1 MGIYTAVS
9 DDWNIGINDSTIFN
23 GIIKN
28 TNYNETNGEKTYL
41 IADKDI
47 SFDVDMETIKNYQI
61 LKGLISDSND
71 SLKRK
76 EFIQKNNQDTF
87 SVGKAFDIVYVARH
101 ILNNI
106 EVVNSTTQFK
116 ISASSADK
124 IENYYKVKLND
135 NGLGGQLVCL
145 ITDATGTEYI
155 RTFTIS
161 SGILTLSSA
170 IASLAVNNQFELI
183 NGFDIV
189 KEGLDQT
196 VGYPSD
202 VYVIKHIKYNEDCY
216 IKFSSR
222 AIPNPQDKIV
232 IYFKPLSDT
241 KPEYIYQDSIDRY
254 DFGLLEENIDFPLT
268 VEELALVKNELDKFL
283 VPKKTISLTT
293 YRPTVAKLNWKIPVN
308 VTNFTDGLETFT
320 ITSVEPNYKLPYGQK
335 AGYPHI
341 EQKVTLSNYTDDL
354 VKLLARLKNKNKAK
368 INETTQIAENKK
380 QATNIVL
387 AFTISSFSGVESV
400 TPPSTGLEYTYLGY
414 TKGGYWNFSEGSNIS
429 TDDKISTNQVMVISG
444 TPTIT
449 TDVIYGNYYINFDTN
464 TKYGTIASNSDLQS
478 TDTYT
483 FKMLFNLNQVK
494 LSGNQTLFRKHSTID
509 AAKAEYEFT
518 LVNGVLYIT
527 MYETGGSSVGYYQ
540 VSGSFSFAP
549 NVDYSLIFS
558 IDLITNSVNLVIN
571 QTNVSLTVST
581 GGVAKTLSAMTGFNN
596 STDNLEVAYFSGNNT
611 WNGDLILKRFE
622 VLPDIYIDVTESNL
636 ECAIFSLTSI
646 GLEFNWNEGT
656 GTISASLIGG
666 HKATLQGGTTWVAS
680 TVSDFGVDTNS
691 INRYLSVPHSM
702 NWKSQGA
709 NAKYTI
715 YFIVKIDTISVFNSI
730 LAVYNDSNSPD
741 GVVDSEMVIN
751 ITADNKLRMVLYND
765 PLTPI
770 PNYALEVKSEALS
783 LTAGNYYAFGVC
795 FDLQNDTLEMVQ
807 GSTTTLT
814 NNYVT
819 GGNLA
824 ATIADLPSIYAG
836 IQPLFIS
843 NVLAYLD
850 TIFLHGSNHYLKI
863 LPNIATTAAD
873 MKAFLA
879 TKGF

>member
-28 TNYNETNGEKTYL
+28 TNYNETNQEKTYL

-308 VTNFTDGLETFT
+308 ITNFTDGLETFT

-335 AGYPHI
+335 VGYPHI
-341 EQKVTLSNYTDDL
+341 EQKVVLSNYTDDL

-387 AFTISSFSGVESV
+387 AFMISSFAGIDS
-400 TPPSTGLEYTYLGY
+400 TPPTPSTLEYTYLSY
-414 TKGGYWNFSEGSNIS
+414 TKGGYWNFSEGSNIT
-429 TDDKISTNQVMVISG
+429 TDDKISTNQVMIISG

-449 TDVIYGNYYINFDTN
+449 ADVPYGNYYIDLDNN
-464 TKYGTIASNSDLQS
+464 SKYCTITSNSDLQS
-478 TDTYT
+478 TTTYT
-483 FKMLFNLNQVK
+483 FKILFNLNQVK
-494 LSGNQTLFRKHSTID
+494 GAGVQTLFRKYNGVSVG
-509 AAKAEYEFT
+509 AAEWDLTF
-518 LVNGVLYIT
+518 VNGNLLLT
-527 MYETGGSSVGYYQ
+527 MYENGGLPVGYYQ
-540 VSGSFSFAP
+540 ITTSFTFSSGI
-549 NVDYSLIFS
+549 DYSLIY
-558 IDLITNSVNLVIN
+558 SVDTVTDSVTLVIN
-571 QTNVSLTVST
+571 QTTVSFTVST
-581 GGVAKTLSAMTGFNN
+581 GGLFKDISAISTWNN
-596 STDNLEVAYFSGNNT
+596 ASDSIEIGNYNGIPS
-611 WNGDLILKRFE
+611 WNGDYILKRFE
-622 VLPDIYIDVTESNL
+622 ILPDVYLNNTQAKAES
-636 ECAIFSLTSI
+636 AIF
-646 GLEFNWNEGT
+646 GL
-656 GTISASLIGG
+656 
-666 HKATLQGGTTWVAS
+666 
-680 TVSDFGVDTNS
+680 
-691 INRYLSVPHSM
+691 
-702 NWKSQGA
+702 
-709 NAKYTI
+709 
-715 YFIVKIDTISVFNSI
+715 
-730 LAVYNDSNSPD
+730 
-741 GVVDSEMVIN
+741 
-751 ITADNKLRMVLYND
+751 
-765 PLTPI
+765 
-770 PNYALEVKSEALS
+770 
-783 LTAGNYYAFGVC
+783 
-795 FDLQNDTLEMVQ
+795 
-807 GSTTTLT
+807 
-814 NNYVT
+814 
-819 GGNLA
+819 
-824 ATIADLPSIYAG
+824 
-836 IQPLFIS
+836 
-843 NVLAYLD
+843 
-850 TIFLHGSNHYLKI
+850 
-863 LPNIATTAAD
+863 
-873 MKAFLA
+873 
-879 TKGF
+879 

>member
-9 DDWNIGINDSTIFN
+9 DDWNVGINDSTIFN

-71 SLKRK
+71 NLTRK

-170 IASLAVNNQFELI
+170 IASLAVNNQFEFI
-183 NGFDIV
+183 NSFDIV

-335 AGYPHI
+335 VGYPHI

-368 INETTQIAENKK
+368 INETTQVAENKK

-387 AFTISSFSGVESV
+387 AFTISSFDGTATE
-400 TPPSTGLEYTYLGY
+400 TPTTLEYTYLGY
-414 TKGGYWNFSEGSNIS
+414 TKGGYWNFNEGSNIS
-429 TDDKISTNQVMVISG
+429 TDDLISTNQVMIISG
-444 TPTIT
+444 SPTISS
-449 TDVIYGNYYINFDTN
+449 DILYGNYYVNFNAN
-464 TKYGTIASNSDLQS
+464 TKYGTITSNSDLQS
-478 TDTYT
+478 TDKYT
-483 FKMLFNLNQVK
+483 FKILFNLNQVK
-494 LSGNQTLFRKHSTID
+494 GAGVQTLFRKNESIIPGD
-509 AAKAEYEFT
+509 ALQEWDFT
-518 LVNGVLYIT
+518 FVNGVLYIT
-527 MYETGGSSVGYYQ
+527 LYENGGILVGYYQ
-540 VSGSFSFAP
+540 VYTTFSFVAG
-549 NVDYSLIFS
+549 VDYGLIFS
-558 IDLITNSVNLVIN
+558 IDLASNLVSLVIN
-571 QTNVSLTVST
+571 ESTVSFTVTT
-581 GGVAKTLSAMTGFNN
+581 GGTAKTLAAMTTFNN
-596 STDNLEVAYFSGNNT
+596 SSSLIEVARYSGNAA
-611 WNGDLILKRFE
+611 WNGDYILKRFE
-622 VLPDIYIDVTESNL
+622 ILPDVYLNDTQAKAES
-636 ECAIFSLTSI
+636 AIF
-646 GLEFNWNEGT
+646 GL
-656 GTISASLIGG
+656 
-666 HKATLQGGTTWVAS
+666 
-680 TVSDFGVDTNS
+680 
-691 INRYLSVPHSM
+691 
-702 NWKSQGA
+702 
-709 NAKYTI
+709 
-715 YFIVKIDTISVFNSI
+715 
-730 LAVYNDSNSPD
+730 
-741 GVVDSEMVIN
+741 
-751 ITADNKLRMVLYND
+751 
-765 PLTPI
+765 
-770 PNYALEVKSEALS
+770 
-783 LTAGNYYAFGVC
+783 
-795 FDLQNDTLEMVQ
+795 
-807 GSTTTLT
+807 
-814 NNYVT
+814 
-819 GGNLA
+819 
-824 ATIADLPSIYAG
+824 
-836 IQPLFIS
+836 
-843 NVLAYLD
+843 
-850 TIFLHGSNHYLKI
+850 
-863 LPNIATTAAD
+863 
-873 MKAFLA
+873 
-879 TKGF
+879 